1 MAAQVVVRVVA
12 DVRRIQP
19 TRLLVRPL
27 VVEAQPV
34 GAQPVGAQPVGVE
47 DAVRVAAVALLLI
60 LTRRACRTR
69 RLMSQVRSEKSRAN
83 AVLTQC

>member
-27 VVEAQPV
+27 VVE
-34 GAQPVGAQPVGVE
+34 AQPVGAQPVGVE